1 MKERLIGLVRTYVL
15 FVVLF
20 VVQKPLFMAVYARLY
35 ADVAWTDWLRVM
47 WHGLPLDLS
56 LAGYL
61 SALPGLLFIAS
72 VWTLGR
78 GLHRVWCG
86 YFGFV
91 AVLMSVIAVTDVA
104 LYAYWGFR
112 LDATPLFYFFSSPR
126 DAMASVSVWTVA
138 GGVLAMLAY
147 AAVLY
152 GIFHAVLL
160 RRRSLLGMK
169 LPYRRLTVSAVLLVA
184 TGLLFIPIR
193 GGFTVSTM
201 NTGKVYFGIFSKCP

>member
-78 GLHRVWCG
+78 GVAPRV
-86 YFGFV
+86 V
-91 AVLMSVIAVTDVA
+91 
-104 LYAYWGFR
+104 R
-112 LDATPLFYFFSSPR
+112 
-126 DAMASVSVWTVA
+126 
-138 GGVLAMLAY
+138 
-147 AAVLY
+147 
-152 GIFHAVLL
+152 LL
-160 RRRSLLGMK
+160 RLRVRAD
-169 LPYRRLTVSAVLLVA
+169 VCH
-184 TGLLFIPIR
+184 R
-193 GGFTVSTM
+193 GDRCRTL
-201 NTGKVYFGIFSKCP
+201 